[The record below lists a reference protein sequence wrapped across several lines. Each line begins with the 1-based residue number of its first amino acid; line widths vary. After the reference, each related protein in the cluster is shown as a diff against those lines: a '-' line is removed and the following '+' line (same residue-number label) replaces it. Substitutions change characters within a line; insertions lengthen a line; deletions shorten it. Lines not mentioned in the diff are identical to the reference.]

1 MNMDRVDWQQVA
13 LEFLSCLKSSHV
25 KFVYSAFK
33 MLLQSSF
40 TKKKPFKHMSQVW
53 PLMSKP
59 VVMVLWEKLPWMI

>member
-40 TKKKPFKHMSQVW
+40 TKKKPLNM
-53 PLMSKP
+53 
-59 VVMVLWEKLPWMI
+59 

>member
-1 MNMDRVDWQQVA
+1 MNMDKVDWQQVA

-33 MLLQSSF
+33 MLQSIF
-40 TKKKPFKHMSQVW
+40 TKKPFKHMGQVW

-59 VVMVLWEKLPWMI
+59 VVMVSREKLPWMT